1 MSAKAVGFPVERDA
15 VLQLVTVIVG
25 VIVGL
30 TFLFGFGNVL
40 AFGLRLGVSGWV
52 APLVAPAVDL
62 SVLALLIAIRQL
74 SLRGASAEVIRSA
87 RRLLLVSSF
96 VTLALNVADP
106 LIAGEIGR
114 ALFDA
119 VGPLLLIGW
128 ADVGPSLLRELAS
141 ATPPE
146 EATVAPSASSR
157 PRVPAAPDVP
167 VDTRPQLIDSSPPP
181 TKRSSLSK
189 LGDDLVEQAIEV
201 DRRHR
206 EEHQRPISA
215 EGLMRTFGLGAE
227 RSRLLMRTVRAR
239 WTSTQVG
246 NDAFCGRDEFA

>member
-1 MSAKAVGFPVERDA
+1 MSAKSIGFPVERDS

-30 TFLFGFGNVL
+30 TFMFGFGNVL
-40 AFGLRLGVSGWV
+40 AFGLRLGVPGWV

-74 SLRGASAEVIRSA
+74 SLRGASVEVIRPA
-87 RRLLLVSSF
+87 RRLLLVSSV
-96 VTLALNVADP
+96 VTLALNVAEP

-128 ADVGPSLLRELAS
+128 ADVGPALLRELA
-141 ATPPE
+141 A
-146 EATVAPSASSR
+146 
-157 PRVPAAPDVP
+157 AAPHTEEPAVLTPSPSPPTPHAPGDSP
-167 VDTRPQLIDSSPPP
+167 NSRPQLIDTSPLP
-181 TKRSSLSK
+181 TTRSSLSK
-189 LGDDLVEQAIEV
+189 LDDDLVERAIEV

-215 EGLMRTFGLGAE
+215 EGLMRRFSLGAE
-227 RSRLLMRTVRAR
+227 RSRLLMRTVRAK
-239 WTSTQVG
+239 WAADT
-246 NDAFCGRDEFA
+246 